1 VNVKFGIFVVV
12 FVLLISLIGCTNEQP
27 VGSNVEDEKKPL
39 VEEAIK
45 LGKEALNN
53 NEYMNALTL
62 FEIALSNDDG
72 NKEAALLKT
81 MINQYITAK
90 KQIEQLKV
98 KEAQKTLEDISVEY
112 SNYSIKKDINN
123 LKSRIEE
130 ELKEKAMI
138 ESEINKITA
147 LNEED
152 KYYEAYD
159 LFVKL
164 SQKNLAF
171 NHEQKLSKL
180 SDEIKKGITNN
191 YYREEESKSFDG
203 QFKEKLDKVEKGIKE
218 DPELQKLHG
227 GSTIDMQ
234 KAYDE
239 ELKRWRTALDEI
251 IEVIKKTESEKQIK
265 KLNEVQTIWNLFIK
279 KRADLVVD
287 SYGGGSGGPG
297 AYISSIA
304 SATKDRCYDLAVLYG
319 GTMNEMANLDPY
331 EFQYW
336 INNPSIGEN
345 DKVLDSLWR
354 VYINLHAE
362 EVAMKYKGT
371 ANEQLAYNT
380 SLLNDIK
387 AHYYNRW
394 SRPETLGHMK

>member
-1 VNVKFGIFVVV
+1 VKVKSGIFVVI
-12 FVLLISLIGCTNEQP
+12 FLLLISLIGCTNKQP
-27 VGSNVEDEKKPL
+27 VVSNVEDEKKML

-45 LGKEALNN
+45 LGEKSLNN
-53 NEYMNALTL
+53 NEYMHALSL
-62 FEIALSNDDG
+62 FEIALSNDAD

-81 MINQYITAK
+81 MINQYITAQ
-90 KQIEQLKV
+90 KQVEQLKIE
-98 KEAQKTLEDISVEY
+98 EAKKTLEDISVAY
-112 SNYSIKKDINN
+112 NDYPIKKDINE

-130 ELKEKAMI
+130 KLKEKAMI
-138 ESEINKITA
+138 ENEINKIAA

-164 SQKNLAF
+164 SQKNLSF
-171 NHEQKLSKL
+171 SHEQKLNIL
-180 SDEIKKGITNN
+180 SDEIKKGIANN
-191 YYREEESKSFDG
+191 YYTEKESKSLDG
-203 QFKEKLDKVEKGIKE
+203 QFKEKLDKVEKSIKE

-251 IEVIKKTESEKQIK
+251 MEVIKKTEGEKQIK

-287 SYGGGSGGPG
+287 SYDGGSGGPV

-304 SATKDRCYDLAVLYG
+304 SATKDRCYDLAELYG
-319 GTMNEMANLDPY
+319 GTMNERVKLDPY

-336 INNPSIGEN
+336 INNPSVGEK

-354 VYINLHAE
+354 AYIYLHAE
-362 EVAMKYKGT
+362 EVAMKYEGT
-371 ANEQLAYNT
+371 ASEQLAYNT
-380 SLLNDIK
+380 SLINDIK

-394 SRPETLGHMK
+394 SRPETFGHMK